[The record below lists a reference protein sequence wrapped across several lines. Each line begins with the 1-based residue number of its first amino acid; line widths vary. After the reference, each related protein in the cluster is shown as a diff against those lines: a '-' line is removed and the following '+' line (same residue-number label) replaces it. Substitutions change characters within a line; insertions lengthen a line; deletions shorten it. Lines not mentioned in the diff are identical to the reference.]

1 VAGKVI
7 RLADRAIELDPDYRA
22 IMRELRRFDG
32 EPELSHIYRMLV
44 LAHEQTHAER
54 ALLIQLVA
62 EAAERE
68 RAG

>member
-1 VAGKVI
+1 VTWSAGTRKEQHSTTE
-7 RLADRAIELDPDYRA
+7 RNA